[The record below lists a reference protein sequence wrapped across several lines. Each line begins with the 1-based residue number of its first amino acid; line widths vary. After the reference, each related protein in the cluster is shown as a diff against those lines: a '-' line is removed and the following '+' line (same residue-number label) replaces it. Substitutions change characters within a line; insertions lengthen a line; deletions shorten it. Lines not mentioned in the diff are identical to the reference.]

1 MGESIRNHS
10 SYKADYSPAGKCV
23 CIEHLNAGAQRI
35 FLMQAY
41 SQVEELFN
49 IQISSCLF
57 IYGRYCMS
65 VLAKILCAI
74 SGSPEIT
81 Q

>member
-1 MGESIRNHS
+1 M
-10 SYKADYSPAGKCV
+10 
-23 CIEHLNAGAQRI
+23 I

-49 IQISSCLF
+49 IQMSSCLF

-65 VLAKILCAI
+65 VLAKILWAI